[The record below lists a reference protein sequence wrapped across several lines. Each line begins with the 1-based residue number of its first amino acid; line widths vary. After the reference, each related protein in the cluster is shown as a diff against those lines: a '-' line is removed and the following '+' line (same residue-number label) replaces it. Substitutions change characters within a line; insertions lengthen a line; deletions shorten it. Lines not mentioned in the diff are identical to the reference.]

1 MFYSYAKGVGNDII
15 KIEVMEEGGNISRL
29 TKEKVDDILM
39 SRGLKLKD
47 DVYVLSKAKMHCID
61 EYGDEYSLTLDN
73 IQDRRTVSFAKYS
86 TRNPYTLHNLNLF
99 IKENELECELL
110 STENPKSE
118 KEKLEFRCKCGKHYF
133 LCYNHLLINQK
144 DTCNECGRAR
154 DSKYTPEYINSII
167 SGLGYSLIP
176 NTLASYRSICIQDAD
191 GYKYKVTLPN
201 LINGTT
207 PIKFHK
213 LNPYTIEN
221 MKLFLFSNNYPV
233 KLLEPDR
240 KDIEVRTDYL
250 KFICCDCGSEYM
262 ATWSQVVETNR
273 FRCEKCVK
281 KQSNL
286 SYYVEQYLIEKGVEY
301 IREFRF
307 DDCRYKRALPFDFYL
322 PSHNYV
328 IEVNGDQHY
337 YENPMFRQSLEERQK
352 IDKIKEKYCIENN
365 IGFLAI
371 PRWWIQNKHETKRYK
386 QEIDNIIEQG

>member
-1 MFYSYAKGVGNDII
+1 
-15 KIEVMEEGGNISRL
+15 
-29 TKEKVDDILM
+29 M

-47 DVYVLSKAKMHCID
+47 DVYISSKSKIHCVD
-61 EYGDEYSLTLDN
+61 EYGYEYSLTLDN
-73 IQDRRTVSFAKYS
+73 IQDKRTVSFARYS
-86 TRNPYTLHNLNLF
+86 ARNPYTLHNLNLF
-99 IKENELECELL
+99 IKENGLECELL

-118 KEKLEFRCKCGKHYF
+118 KDKLEFRCKCGAHYF
-133 LCYNHLLINQK
+133 LCYNHLLVNQK

-154 DSKYTPEYINSII
+154 ESKYTPECINSII
-167 SGLGYSLIP
+167 SDFGYSLIE
-176 NTLASYRSICIQDAD
+176 NTQASYRSICIRDID
-191 GYKYKVTLPN
+191 GYKYKATLPN
-201 LINGTT
+201 LMNGTT

-221 MKLFLFSNNYPV
+221 MKLFLASNKYPV
-233 KLLEPDR
+233 KLLEPDD
-240 KDIEVRTDYL
+240 KVVEVRTDYL

-322 PSHNYV
+322 PSYNYV

-337 YENPMFRQSLEERQK
+337 YENPMFQQSLEERQK
-352 IDKIKEKYCIENN
+352 IDKIKEEYCAEHK

-386 QEIDNIIEQG
+386 REIDNIIEQG

>member
-29 TKEKVDDILM
+29 TREKVDDILM

-47 DVYVLSKAKMHCID
+47 DVYVSSKTKMHCID
-61 EYGDEYSLTLDN
+61 EYGYEYSLTLDN

-86 TRNPYTLHNLNLF
+86 TRNPYTLHNLSLF

-118 KEKLEFRCKCGKHYF
+118 KDKLEFRCKCGKHYF

-221 MKLFLFSNNYPV
+221 MKLFLFLNNYPV

-250 KFICCDCGSEYM
+250 KFSCCDCGSEYM
-262 ATWSQVVETNR
+262 ATWRQIIESNR
-273 FRCEKCVK
+273 IRCEKCVK

-286 SYYVEQYLIEKGVEY
+286 SYCVEQYLIEKGVEY

-322 PSHNYV
+322 PLHNYV

-337 YENPMFRQSLEERQK
+337 YENLMFQQPLEERRM
-352 IDKIKEKYCIENN
+352 IDKIKENYCKENN

-371 PRWWIQNKHETKRYK
+371 PRWWIQNNCKVKRYK
-386 QEIDNIIEQG
+386 QVIDNIIGRD

>member
-1 MFYSYAKGVGNDII
+1 M
-15 KIEVMEEGGNISRL
+15 
-29 TKEKVDDILM
+29 
-39 SRGLKLKD
+39 
-47 DVYVLSKAKMHCID
+47 
-61 EYGDEYSLTLDN
+61 
-73 IQDRRTVSFAKYS
+73 
-86 TRNPYTLHNLNLF
+86 
-99 IKENELECELL
+99 
-110 STENPKSE
+110 
-118 KEKLEFRCKCGKHYF
+118 
-133 LCYNHLLINQK
+133 
-144 DTCNECGRAR
+144 
-154 DSKYTPEYINSII
+154 
-167 SGLGYSLIP
+167 
-176 NTLASYRSICIQDAD
+176 
-191 GYKYKVTLPN
+191 
-201 LINGTT
+201 
-207 PIKFHK
+207 
-213 LNPYTIEN
+213 
-221 MKLFLFSNNYPV
+221 
-233 KLLEPDR
+233 LEPDR

-322 PSHNYV
+322 TSHNYV

-352 IDKIKEKYCIENN
+352 IDKIKEEYCAEHK